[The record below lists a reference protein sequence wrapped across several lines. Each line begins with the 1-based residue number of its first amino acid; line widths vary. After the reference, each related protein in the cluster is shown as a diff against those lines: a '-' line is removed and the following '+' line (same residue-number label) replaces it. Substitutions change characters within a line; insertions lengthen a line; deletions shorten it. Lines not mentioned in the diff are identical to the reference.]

1 MLALAFLRYKHS
13 HVDILEKLDPGRK
26 VWTTELSKLGR
37 LDSGRME
44 SWWLDPEHM
53 DGWNLDD

>member
-1 MLALAFLRYKHS
+1 M
-13 HVDILEKLDPGRK
+13 LEKLDPGRK